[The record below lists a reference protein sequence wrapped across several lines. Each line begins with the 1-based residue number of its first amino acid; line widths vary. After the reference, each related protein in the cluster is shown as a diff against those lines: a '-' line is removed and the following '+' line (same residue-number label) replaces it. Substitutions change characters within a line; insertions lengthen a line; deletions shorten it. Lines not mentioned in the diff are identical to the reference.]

1 MSRREPRHRIPP
13 KLGKHSRALRR
24 DLTQPERALW
34 YILRNRRLYGL
45 RFRRQQPIGSYIVD
59 FYCPAAR
66 LVVEVDGETHIGRD
80 AADRR
85 RTAYLEKQGLKV
97 LRVTNDEVLQD
108 LEAAAMAILEAAGVQ
123 LSDPRPA
130 PSPPP

>member
-1 MSRREPRHRIPP
+1 MSAGEPRHRIPP
-13 KLGKHSRALRR
+13 RLAKHSRALRR
-24 DLTQPERALW
+24 DSTQPERALW
-34 YILRNRRLYGL
+34 YVLRNRRLAGL
-45 RFRRQQPIGSYIVD
+45 RFRRQQPIGSYVVD

-108 LEAAAMAILEAAGVQ
+108 LEAVALAILDAAGVQ
-123 LSDPRPA
+123 PPGPRPS